1 MQKKLKNVFESP
13 LTSGI
18 FATLQALNVPW
29 KNDYVSQDL
38 DIAFASSY
46 GQRNISPLVSL
57 LLDDSGKLSTDNQ
70 NRLGSLLVSLYNKNW
85 EKEYAVLSASYDPI
99 QNYSMIETHTGTD
112 THTDTP
118 TEWKETQTQ
127 TPTNWK
133 QTETQTPT
141 NWKETETQTPT
152 NWKKT
157 ETQTP
162 TDWIKTDTQTPTDWK
177 ETTVGLKADNEAE
190 AENKIYAF
198 NSATAVP
205 VSESNSSASSKSETS
220 RTGTFETTSEQAGT
234 FETETEQSGTFQ
246 TETSH
251 SGTFQTETSHSG
263 TFQTE
268 TSHSGTFQTETSH
281 TGTYEK
287 EIEYD
292 TELRRSGNIGVT
304 TSQQMI
310 QSEIDLWKWN
320 FFQDVVFK
328 DLAKSLTLSVY

>member
-1 MQKKLKNVFESP
+1 MQKKLKNVFTDP
-13 LTSGI
+13 LTTGI
-18 FATLQALNVPW
+18 FSTLQALNVPW

-57 LLDDSGKLSTDNQ
+57 LLDDTGKLTVDNQ

-85 EKEYAVLSASYDPI
+85 EKEYAVLSAQYDPI
-99 QNYSMIETHTGTD
+99 ENYSMIETHTGTD
-112 THTDTP
+112 TVTDTP
-118 TEWKETQTQ
+118 S
-127 TPTNWK
+127 NWK

-152 NWKKT
+152 NWKET

-162 TDWIKTDTQTPTDWK
+162 TDWVKTDTQSPDNWK

-198 NSATAVP
+198 NSASAVP

-220 RTGTFETTSEQAGT
+220 HTGTYETTSEQTGT
-234 FETETEQSGTFQ
+234 FETETERTGTFETETERTGTFQ
-246 TETSH
+246 TET
-251 SGTFQTETSHSG
+251 E
-263 TFQTE
+263 
-268 TSHSGTFQTETSH
+268 H

-287 EIEYD
+287 ETEYD
-292 TELRRSGNIGVT
+292 TELRRSGNVGVT

-328 DLAKSLTLSVY
+328 DLSKSLTLSVY

>member
-57 LLDDSGKLSTDNQ
+57 LLDDTGKLTVDNQ

-85 EKEYAVLSASYDPI
+85 EKEYAVLAAEYDPI

-118 TEWKETQTQ
+118 S
-127 TPTNWK
+127 NWK

-141 NWKETETQTPT
+141 NWKSTETQTP
-152 NWKKT
+152 NEWV
-157 ETQTP
+157 
-162 TDWIKTDTQTPTDWK
+162 KTDTQTPTDWK
-177 ETTVGLKADNEAE
+177 ETTLGLKADNEAE

-205 VSESNSSASSKSETS
+205 VSESNSTTSSKSETS
-220 RTGTFETTSEQAGT
+220 RTGTYETTSEQAGT
-234 FETETEQSGTFQ
+234 YETETEQSGTFK
-246 TETSH
+246 TET
-251 SGTFQTETSHSG
+251 E
-263 TFQTE
+263 
-268 TSHSGTFQTETSH
+268 H

-292 TELRRSGNIGVT
+292 TELHRSGNIGVT

-320 FFQDVVFK
+320 FFQDIVFK

>member
-38 DIAFASSY
+38 DIAFTSSY

-57 LLDDSGKLSTDNQ
+57 LLDDSGKLTVDNQ

-85 EKEYAVLSASYDPI
+85 EKEYAVLTAQYDPI

-118 TEWKETQTQ
+118 TDWKETQTQ

-152 NWKKT
+152 NWKST

-198 NSATAVP
+198 NSASAVP
-205 VSESNSSASSKSETS
+205 VSESNSSTSSKSETS

-246 TETSH
+246 TETSRT
-251 SGTFQTETSHSG
+251 GTFQTETSH
-263 TFQTE
+263 T
-268 TSHSGTFQTETSH
+268 GTFQTETSH

>member
-18 FATLQALNVPW
+18 FSTLQALNVPW

-57 LLDDSGKLSTDNQ
+57 LLDDSGKLTVDNQ

-85 EKEYAVLSASYDPI
+85 KKEYAVLAAQYDPI
-99 QNYSMIETHTGTD
+99 ENYSMIETHTGTD

-118 TEWKETQTQ
+118 TNWKE
-127 TPTNWK
+127 
-133 QTETQTPT
+133 TETQTPT

-152 NWKKT
+152 NWIST

-162 TDWIKTDTQTPTDWK
+162 TEWIKTDTQTPTEWK

-205 VSESNSSASSKSETS
+205 VSESNSSTSSKSETS

-251 SGTFQTETSHSG
+251 T
-263 TFQTE
+263 
-268 TSHSGTFQTETSH
+268 GTFQTETSH

-287 EIEYD
+287 EIEYN
-292 TELRRSGNIGVT
+292 TQIRRSGNIGVT